1 MDFQLW
7 DTAGQ
12 ERYRTI
18 TTSYYRG
25 AHAIIVVYDVNDKDS
40 FDNVLRWM
48 EEAQR
53 YCNDDVLTIV
63 VGCKTDLKNEAKG
76 FYGKDRMKEVLEN
89 AQLVEVFGV
98 YEASAKTG
106 EGVQEAFGALTEELV
121 NRRLNERNPLR
132 RGGKV
137 ISLSKGQG
145 GNQSGNKPK
154 GKCC

>member
-1 MDFQLW
+1 MW

-12 ERYRTI
+12 ERFRTI
-18 TTSYYRG
+18 TNSYYRG
-25 AHAIIVVYDVNDKDS
+25 AHAIIVVYDVNDKESLDS
-40 FDNVLRWM
+40 VERWVTG
-48 EEAQR
+48 AQR
-53 YCNDDVLTIV
+53 YCNDDALIIV
-63 VGCKTDLKNEAKG
+63 VGCKTDLKNETKG
-76 FYGKDRMKEVLEN
+76 FFGKDKAKEVLEN
-89 AQLVEVFGV
+89 TPFMEVFGV

-106 EGVQEAFGALTEELV
+106 EGVQQAFGALTEELV

-137 ISLSKGQG
+137 ISLSRGQD

>member
-1 MDFQLW
+1 MW

-12 ERYRTI
+12 ERFRTI
-18 TTSYYRG
+18 TNSYYRG
-25 AHAIIVVYDVNDKDS
+25 AHAIIVVYDVNEKESLDS
-40 FDNVLRWM
+40 VERWVT
-48 EEAQR
+48 EAQR
-53 YCNDDVLTIV
+53 YCNDGALIIV
-63 VGCKTDLKNEAKG
+63 VGCKTDLKNETKG
-76 FYGKDRMKEVLEN
+76 FFGKVKAKEVLEN
-89 AQLVEVFGV
+89 AHFMDKVLGV

-106 EGVQEAFGALTEELV
+106 EGVQQAFGDLTEELV

-137 ISLSKGQG
+137 ISLSKGQE

>member
-1 MDFQLW
+1 MW

-12 ERYRTI
+12 ERFRTI
-18 TTSYYRG
+18 TNSYYRG
-25 AHAIIVVYDVNDKDS
+25 AHAIIVVYDVNDEES
-40 FDNVLRWM
+40 LNSVERWVT
-48 EEAQR
+48 EAQR
-53 YCNDDVLTIV
+53 YCNDDALIIV
-63 VGCKTDLKNEAKG
+63 VGCKTDLKNETKG
-76 FYGKDRMKEVLEN
+76 FFGKDKAKEVLEN
-89 AQLVEVFGV
+89 AHFMDKVLGV

-106 EGVQEAFGALTEELV
+106 KGVQQAFRALTEELV

-137 ISLSKGQG
+137 ISLSKGQE